1 MKKFFVIFEYE
12 FMNYLKNKSFMITT
26 ILIALI
32 AGAAMF
38 LPSIFDMSDLL
49 GIETGTS
56 VDSPVGGDTDDDTD
70 DTDGEGKTMLIHD
83 KSGAFVDLTMLEAY
97 FGGVKWEKIS
107 DIEAL
112 KTKVENEEAEAG
124 FVVDSLTS
132 YTYYV
137 HNRDMHDDNKMLFEG
152 VLTVMNQMKYCVDNN
167 LNYQDVMVAFN
178 PKISSD
184 TSVLGKDMTDNYWY
198 CYVLVIVVFMII
210 IFYGVMVAT
219 SVTQEKSN
227 RSIEVLVT
235 SVDTNCLF
243 FAKVIA
249 GTCAAL
255 LQAGVIMCSI
265 LGCYKINQKAW
276 GGILDMVFD
285 IPAEVLV
292 AFAFFG
298 LGGLLFYTFIYG
310 ALGALV
316 SKTEDI
322 NKVSGGVQSVIMI
335 VYFVVLFMLTNVDS
349 IVIKVASFLPISSYS
364 AMFARIAMGNVAV
377 WEVVVSFV
385 ILVVSTMLVGILGS
399 KIYRMGTLRYGNPIK
414 ITNAIKSVMNKE

>member
-70 DTDGEGKTMLIHD
+70 DGTDGEEKTMLIYD

-107 DIEAL
+107 DIEAI

-137 HNRDMHDDNKMLFEG
+137 HNRDMNDNNKILFEG

-167 LNYQDVMVAFN
+167 LNY
-178 PKISSD
+178 
-184 TSVLGKDMTDNYWY
+184 
-198 CYVLVIVVFMII
+198 
-210 IFYGVMVAT
+210 
-219 SVTQEKSN
+219 
-227 RSIEVLVT
+227 
-235 SVDTNCLF
+235 
-243 FAKVIA
+243 
-249 GTCAAL
+249 
-255 LQAGVIMCSI
+255 
-265 LGCYKINQKAW
+265 
-276 GGILDMVFD
+276 
-285 IPAEVLV
+285 
-292 AFAFFG
+292 
-298 LGGLLFYTFIYG
+298 
-310 ALGALV
+310 
-316 SKTEDI
+316 
-322 NKVSGGVQSVIMI
+322 
-335 VYFVVLFMLTNVDS
+335 
-349 IVIKVASFLPISSYS
+349 
-364 AMFARIAMGNVAV
+364 
-377 WEVVVSFV
+377 
-385 ILVVSTMLVGILGS
+385 
-399 KIYRMGTLRYGNPIK
+399 RM
-414 ITNAIKSVMNKE
+414 